1 MRVPPLPAE
10 QWDDDKVRAVIDMA
24 CSPERR
30 APGASGNAI
39 ATLVQHPD
47 LAGAYLPFSA
57 YLLTGS
63 TLPPALR
70 ELAILRLA
78 HRTDCEYEWSH
89 HLPMGRRAGLTDED
103 VAAASGADVTA
114 ASGAEPDCEQHRL
127 VIAAVDD
134 LIDHAMISERTW
146 QGLAGFLERRQ
157 LMDLVFTVGG
167 YLTLAMGLNSF
178 GVQPES
184 HEWREDAHRS

>member
-1 MRVPPLPAE
+1 MRIPPLPHDE
-10 QWDDDKVRAVIDMA
+10 WDDDKVQAVIA
-24 CSPERR
+24 KSTSPDRR

-57 YLLTGS
+57 YLLAGS

-70 ELAILRLA
+70 ELAILRVA
-78 HRTDCEYEWSH
+78 HRADCAYEWSH
-89 HLPMGRRAGLTDED
+89 HVPMGRRAGLTDADIE
-103 VAAASGADVTA
+103 AARGADT
-114 ASGAEPDCEQHRL
+114 GDHLHRL
-127 VIAAVDD
+127 VIAAVDELYD
-134 LIDHAMISERTW
+134 RTTVSEQTW
-146 QGLAGFLERRQ
+146 QGLASHLERRQ
-157 LMDLVFTVGG
+157 VMDLVFTVGG

-184 HEWREDAHRS
+184 DDWREDAHSA

>member
-10 QWDDDKVRAVIDMA
+10 QWDDDKVQAVIA
-24 CSPERR
+24 KATSPGRR

-70 ELAILRLA
+70 ELAILRVA
-78 HRTDCEYEWSH
+78 HRADCAYEWTH
-89 HLPMGRRAGLTDED
+89 HVPMGRSAGLTDAEIETARTGD
-103 VAAASGADVTA
+103 TAD
-114 ASGAEPDCEQHRL
+114 ELHRL
-127 VIAAVDD
+127 LLSAVDD
-134 LIDHAMISERTW
+134 LYDHTTISEPMW
-146 QGLAGFLERRQ
+146 QGLARFLERRQ

-178 GVQPES
+178 EVAPES
-184 HEWREDAHRS
+184 DDWRRDAHSS

>member
-1 MRVPPLPAE
+1 MRIPPLPAD
-10 QWDDDKVRAVIDMA
+10 QWDDDKVQAVITTA
-24 CSPERR
+24 CSPDRR

-70 ELAILRLA
+70 ELAILRVA
-78 HRTDCEYEWSH
+78 HRADCAYEWTH
-89 HLPMGRRAGLTDED
+89 HVPMGHSAGLTDDDIE
-103 VAAASGADVTA
+103 VARGGQTAD
-114 ASGAEPDCEQHRL
+114 ELHRL

-134 LIDHAMISERTW
+134 LYDRTTISEPTW
-146 QGLAGFLERRQ
+146 QGLADHLERRQ
-157 LMDLVFTVGG
+157 MMDLVFTVGG
-167 YLTLAMGLNSF
+167 YLALAMGLNSF

-184 HEWREDAHRS
+184 AEWREDAHSA